1 MKLRKPEDKRY
12 QIDYDRT
19 VFVYKNLHQDCWSVK
34 QDGLV
39 KAHTKELILWDCLF
53 QVNSKGRERVLEER
67 QKNVHAGI
75 IGRIDDLE
83 FEMNMPDV
91 REVTYNPYKHKT
103 FVDKFTKKPILQSE
117 QVKLEPK
124 NVYAI
129 VPCFGSEYEET
140 YV

>member
-1 MKLRKPEDKRY
+1 MLE
-12 QIDYDRT
+12 
-19 VFVYKNLHQDCWSVK
+19 LK

-91 REVTYNPYKHKT
+91 REIT
-103 FVDKFTKKPILQSE
+103 
-117 QVKLEPK
+117 
-124 NVYAI
+124 YAI
-129 VPCFGSEYEET
+129 HINIKLLLT
-140 YV
+140 IH